1 MIVFGFDVGTG
12 SLGAVIRHDNDI
24 IWHKS
29 WNFPSDFGSTAP
41 AALKRR
47 ALRTRTAHRAREYWW
62 NQQAKIIGLPLLKE
76 FAEPAA
82 PNYRV
87 IKVDDRL
94 KREFP
99 ASGDDTV
106 YASSLLRVMILE
118 GQISKFADWQIYKAV
133 HSAIQ
138 KRGYGPVPWEKSED
152 PEEQTRV
159 KEFSQKMDQLVMPE
173 KYRLA
178 CYFEAHEMGLWNPK
192 AGIVKL
198 RQSHTAKTAETV
210 YRKGY
215 TAPRSAVELEITKL
229 LTEIKRVKPEL
240 DIKGVIYGS
249 DNVKPGNASEWQSLL
264 GQKTPRFD
272 NRVLADC
279 RLIPRFHV
287 VRADD
292 NKLWWDVHLLMKL
305 HNTTVVE
312 TSHPDAVRKLKPE
325 ELQNLFNHFR
335 STHKATATQ
344 LKSKLKLLGLEPA
357 IKGSLIDEP
366 KKSGRTSFS
375 KPALY
380 MLRDIY
386 LGGLSARKSLEKWRS
401 VPCNKHARISIAD
414 NKNSKQGL
422 ILSDLEWLMA
432 LGDTPWEKLHIPEF
446 RLAIDVV
453 QPDKL
458 DRINEIIGE
467 NNNPVVRHRL
477 YHFISVLGEMSDFCK
492 LKGLSNEPNR
502 VCVEYV
508 REDFMSGKKLKDL
521 KNFQKLRQDENKLA
535 REQSKELGLEGSRSV
550 RLLQLWKRQSG
561 QCPYTGNQL
570 SQTNL
575 SDYEIDHIVPRSANG
590 PDAFVNLI
598 LTTRDTNREK
608 GDRTPFQWLSV
619 DSARFAE
626 FQARLDTLRDL
637 PKKTRLL
644 CISPDASDLVNR
656 YTDLAGTAW
665 IARLTQRLVHI
676 FFRWDPPS
684 SGASRR
690 FEVISGALTAGVRAK
705 YGLNKLLNHLEN
717 KKDRNDPRHH
727 ILDAMIISFMKSTDR
742 KKIKDADYELP
753 HGVHDTFK
761 KVLASHAPIFTP
773 DPPTIEENFYGIK
786 GEGLV
791 SKKVAVVDLAYTG
804 QNPKFNLEALQKKI
818 GKYGEDQLTSE
829 VISNWLL
836 GILKRVEAA
845 SQHEEVWLGAIK
857 STPLPNG
864 TIPRTLRWA
873 ERRGRE
879 FRQLEASPLHGP
891 ALIKPKGSHK
901 GFFVVKSGLGKEA
914 NYRLI
919 PVYVFNS
926 KVEVRQHVIAMGDE
940 IIYFLRAGYVIQL
953 NEERPRMPKG
963 LYVIKTLMTQGTVVL
978 ESLQDPKLNLPKFY
992 IDRLIKEHGF
1002 KPHTEQF

>member
-12 SLGAVIRHDNDI
+12 SLGAVIRQDNNI

-41 AALKRR
+41 AGLKRR

-82 PNYRV
+82 PHFRV

-99 ASGDDTV
+99 TRGDDTV
-106 YASSLLRVMILE
+106 YTSSLLRVMILD
-118 GQISKFADWQIYKAV
+118 GQISKLSDWQIYKAI

-159 KEFSQKMDQLVMPE
+159 KEFNQKMDQSGIPE
-173 KYRLA
+173 RYRLP

-192 AGIVKL
+192 AGIVAL
-198 RQSHTAKTAETV
+198 RQNHTARTAETV

-215 TAPRSAVELEITKL
+215 TAPRSAVELEIKML
-229 LTEIKRVKPEL
+229 LTEIKRIKPEL
-240 DIKGVIYGS
+240 DIKRVMCGP
-249 DNVKPGNASEWQSLL
+249 DNAKPGHASEWQSLL
-264 GQKTPRFD
+264 GQKTPRFN

-287 VRADD
+287 VRADN

-312 TSHPDAVRKLKPE
+312 TSHPEAVRKLKPE
-325 ELQNLFNHFR
+325 ELDNLFNHFR
-335 STHKATATQ
+335 STHKATAAQ
-344 LKSKLKLLGLEPA
+344 LKGKLKLLGLEPA

-386 LGGLSARKSLEKWRS
+386 LSGLSARMALEKWRS
-401 VPCNKHARISIAD
+401 MPSS
-414 NKNSKQGL
+414 KNSKIGIAENKNPKEGL
-422 ILSDLEWLMA
+422 VLSDLEWLMA
-432 LGDTPWEKLHIPEF
+432 LGDTPWDKLHIPEF

-453 QPDKL
+453 QPDRL
-458 DRINEIIGE
+458 NRINEIIGE

-477 YHFISVLGEMSDFCK
+477 HHFIRVLKEMSDFCGGR
-492 LKGLSNEPNR
+492 GLSPAPDR
-502 VCVEYV
+502 VCIEYV

-521 KNFQKLRQDENKLA
+521 QNFQKHRKDENKLA
-535 REQSKELGLEGSRSV
+535 REQSKELGLEGSRAI
-550 RLLQLWKRQSG
+550 RLLQLWKRQNG
-561 QCPYTGNQL
+561 QCPYTGKQL
-570 SQTNL
+570 SQTSL
-575 SDYEIDHIVPRSANG
+575 ADYEIDHIVPRSANG
-590 PDAFVNLI
+590 PDASVNLI
-598 LTTRDTNREK
+598 LTTRDINREK
-608 GDRTPFQWLSV
+608 GDRTPFQWLAGN
-619 DSARFAE
+619 SARFSE

-637 PKKTRLL
+637 PKKTKIL
-644 CISPDASDLVNR
+644 CISPDAGDLVTR

-684 SGASRR
+684 SGAPRR

-717 KKDRNDPRHH
+717 KKDRSDPRHH

-753 HGVHDTFK
+753 DGLHDTFK
-761 KVLASHAPIFTP
+761 KVLANHAPKFTP
-773 DPPTIEENFYGIK
+773 QPPTIEENFYGIK
-786 GEGLV
+786 GDGLV
-791 SKKVAVVDLAYTG
+791 SKKLAVMDLAYTG
-804 QNPKFNLEALQKKI
+804 QNPKFSLEELRKKI
-818 GKYGEDQLTSE
+818 AKYREDEFTSE
-829 VISNWLL
+829 VISDWLE
-836 GILKRVEAA
+836 GILKRVEA
-845 SQHEEVWLGAIK
+845 SSKPEEVWLGAIK

-864 TIPRTLRWA
+864 TIPRTITWPKRIS
-873 ERRGRE
+873 RE
-879 FRQLEASPLHGP
+879 YRQLESSALHGP
-891 ALIKPKGSHK
+891 ALIKPKDSHK
-901 GFFVVKSGLGKEA
+901 GFFVVKSVQGKEA

-926 KVEVRQHVIAMGDE
+926 KVEVRQHVIDMGDE
-940 IIYFLRAGYVIQL
+940 IIYFLRPGYVIQL

-992 IDRLIKEHGF
+992 IARLIKEHGF

>member
-1 MIVFGFDVGTG
+1 MIVYGFDVGTG
-12 SLGAVIRHDNDI
+12 SLGAVIRHNNDI

-29 WNFPSDFGSTAP
+29 WQFPKDFGSTAP

-47 ALRTRTAHRAREYWW
+47 ALRTRTAHRAREHWW
-62 NQQAKIIGLPLLKE
+62 NQEAKKMGLPLLKE

-82 PNYRV
+82 PNFRV
-87 IKVDDRL
+87 TKVDERL

-99 ASGDDTV
+99 SKGDDTI
-106 YASSLLRVMILE
+106 YTSCLLRVMILE
-118 GQISKFADWQIYKAV
+118 GQISKLADWQIYKAV

-138 KRGYGPVPWEKSED
+138 KRGYGRVAWEKGED
-152 PEEQTRV
+152 SDEQTRV
-159 KEFSQKMDQLVMPE
+159 KEFDQKMDELE
-173 KYRLA
+173 LSDKYRLP

-192 AGIVKL
+192 AGIL
-198 RQSHTAKTAETV
+198 ATRQKHTAKSAETV

-215 TAPRSAVELEITKL
+215 TAPRSAVELEIKKL
-229 LTEIKRVKPEL
+229 LTEIKKVKPSL
-240 DIKGVIYGS
+240 DISSAIQGPEKKRQGHL
-249 DNVKPGNASEWQSLL
+249 SEWQSLL

-272 NRVLADC
+272 NRVLANC

-305 HNTTVVE
+305 HNTTVIE
-312 TSHPDAVRKLKPE
+312 TTHPDAVRKLKPE

-366 KKSGRTSFS
+366 KKSGRTRFS

-380 MLRDIY
+380 MLREIY
-386 LGGLSARKSLEKWRS
+386 LSGLSAKNSLEKWRS
-401 VPCNKHARISIAD
+401 MPCNKHSRISIAD
-414 NKNSKQGL
+414 NRNSKQGL

-432 LGDTPWEKLHIPEF
+432 LGDAPWEKLHIPEF
-446 RLAIDVV
+446 RLAIDVA
-453 QPDKL
+453 QPNKL

-477 YHFISVLGEMSDFCK
+477 HHFVRTLREMSDFCK
-492 LKGLSNEPNR
+492 RKGLSDAPNR

-508 REDFMSGKKLKDL
+508 REDFMSGKKLKEL
-521 KNFQKLRQDENKLA
+521 QKFQKQRRDENKLA

-550 RLLQLWKRQSG
+550 RLLQLWKRQNG

-575 SDYEIDHIVPRSANG
+575 ADYEIDHIVPRSANG

-598 LTTRDTNREK
+598 LTTRDTNRDK
-608 GDRTPFQWLSV
+608 GDRTPFQWLSG
-619 DSARFAE
+619 DAGRFSE

-644 CISPDASDLVNR
+644 CISPEAVDLVTK

-676 FFRWDPPS
+676 LFGWDPPS

-705 YGLNKLLNHLEN
+705 YGLNKLLNHIEN
-717 KKDRNDPRHH
+717 KKDRSDPRHH

-742 KKIKDADYELP
+742 RKIKDADFELP
-753 HGVHDTFK
+753 DGIHDTFK
-761 KVLASHAPIFTP
+761 TVLAQHAPKFTP
-773 DPPTIEENFYGIK
+773 DPPTIEENFYGLK
-786 GEGLV
+786 GDGLI
-791 SKKVAVVDLAYTG
+791 SKKVTVVDLAYTG
-804 QNPKFNLEALQKKI
+804 QNPKFSLEELRKQI
-818 GKYGEDQLTSE
+818 GKFREDELTSKP
-829 VISNWLL
+829 IADWLE
-836 GILKRVEAA
+836 GILKRVGA
-845 SQHEEVWLGAIK
+845 SAKPEELWLSAIK

-864 TIPRTLRWA
+864 TIPRTISWP
-873 ERRGRE
+873 ERRSQE
-879 FRQLEASPLHGP
+879 FRQLDASPLHGP
-891 ALIKPKGSHK
+891 ALIKPAASHK
-901 GFFVVKSGLGKEA
+901 GFFVVRTSPAKEA
-914 NYRLI
+914 KYHLV

-926 KVEVRQHVIAMGDE
+926 KVEVKQNIMATGGE
-940 IIYFLRAGYVIQL
+940 IVHFLRAGHVIQL
-953 NEERPRMPKG
+953 STESPRMPNGSYK
-963 LYVIKTLMTQGTVVL
+963 IKTLKTQGTVVL
-978 ESLQDPKLNLPKFY
+978 ESLQDPQLNLPKFS

-1002 KPHTEQF
+1002 RPHAE